1 MNATV
6 LIVDDSRTV
15 RSLVR
20 EALVNGGYSVT
31 EAPDGKQALDA
42 LQTMLPDLIITDV
55 NMPEMDG
62 ITFVRTFRAQPTK
75 ARVPILI
82 LTTVTDAAMKQKGRD
97 AGATGWICKPFQP
110 DQLRDVVRR
119 VLEMKQK

>member
-1 MNATV
+1 MTATV

-31 EAPDGKQALDA
+31 EAADGKRALDA
-42 LQTMLPDLIITDV
+42 LQTIVPDLIITDV

-62 ITFVRTFRAQPTK
+62 ITFVRTYRSQP
-75 ARVPILI
+75 AAPRVPILI
-82 LTTVTDAAMKQKGRD
+82 LTTVTDQAMKQKGRD

-110 DQLRDVVRR
+110 DQLRDVVKR
-119 VLEMKQK
+119 VLELSRK